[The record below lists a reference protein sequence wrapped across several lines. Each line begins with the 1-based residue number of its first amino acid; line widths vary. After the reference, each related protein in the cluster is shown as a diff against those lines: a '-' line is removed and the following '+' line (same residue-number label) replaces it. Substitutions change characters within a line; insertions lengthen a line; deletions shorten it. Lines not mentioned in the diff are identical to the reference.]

1 VTDPATDPA
10 IGAAID
16 SVGDTWSD
24 VGTRILFFA
33 DAASVH
39 TRRWVA
45 AVVER
50 GAEAI
55 VITRQ
60 PADVPGA
67 RDVIAV
73 APGTDKLGWFKALPE
88 VRRVAREVAGHF
100 HPTLVHGHYVTSYG
114 LWASACGL
122 ACPTVLTAWGSDILV
137 TPRESRLMRLVVAW
151 SLRHADLITADSMD
165 MIDEI
170 GRYHPQAP
178 CHQILWGA
186 DTDVFMPA
194 EAVADTS
201 AEPQHFDIVSLR
213 SWESNYNI
221 DIIVAGFA
229 RFVAQ
234 RPQTHARLHLLGGGS
249 LSNALH
255 AQVAELGLQDRVQFH
270 GRVNDVQMVQAIQ
283 RSRVSVSVPTSDA
296 TSVSVL
302 ESMACGLPVLASDL
316 PANRQWL
323 DAQGGWVVPV
333 RDAEALTH
341 ALLLAHDHPEQ
352 LAQMG
357 LHNRER
363 IERDASRRGQ
373 MDAMWRLYQRLLHP
387 TVPRLQRKRAVR
399 G

>member
-1 VTDPATDPA
+1 MSATLP
-10 IGAAID
+10 
-16 SVGDTWSD
+16 D

-60 PADVPGA
+60 PAEVPGA
-67 RDVIAV
+67 TEVIAI
-73 APGTDKLGWFKALPE
+73 APGSDKLTWFKALPE
-88 VRRVAREVAGHF
+88 VRRVAREVAQRF
-100 HPTLVHGHYVTSYG
+100 QPTLVHGHYVTSYG
-114 LWASACGL
+114 LWAAMCGL
-122 ACPTVLTAWGSDILV
+122 KLPTVLTAWGSDILV
-137 TPRESRLMRLVVAW
+137 TPRDSRLMRLVVAW

-170 GRYHPQAP
+170 ARYHPQAP

-186 DTDVFMPA
+186 DTDVFTPS
-194 EAVADTS
+194 DTA

-213 SWESNYNI
+213 SWEPNYNI
-221 DIIVAGFA
+221 DTIVEGFA
-229 RFVAQ
+229 QFAAQ
-234 RPQTHARLHLLGGGS
+234 RPQAHARLHLLGGGS
-249 LSNALH
+249 LSDALH
-255 AQVAELGLQDRVQFH
+255 AQVAELGLQDQVRFH

-283 RSRVSVSVPTSDA
+283 QSRVSVSVPTSDA

-316 PANRQWL
+316 PANRQWV
-323 DAQGGWVVPV
+323 DEQGGWVVPV
-333 RDAEALTH
+333 RDAQALTQ

-352 LAQMG
+352 SARMG

-387 TVPRLQRKRAVR
+387 TVPRQQRKRAVT

>member
-1 VTDPATDPA
+1 MNPRMSPPHPE
-10 IGAAID
+10 
-16 SVGDTWSD
+16 

-33 DAASVH
+33 DASSVH

-50 GAEAI
+50 GAQAI

-60 PADVPGA
+60 PAEVPGA
-67 RDVIAV
+67 TEVIAI
-73 APGTDKLGWFKALPE
+73 APGSDKLTWFKALPE
-88 VRRVAREVAGHF
+88 VRRVAREVAARF
-100 HPTLVHGHYVTSYG
+100 QPTLVHGHYVTSYG
-114 LWASACGL
+114 LWAAVCGL
-122 ACPTVLTAWGSDILV
+122 KLPTVLTAWGSDILV
-137 TPRESRLMRLVVAW
+137 TPRDSRLMRLVVAW

-170 GRYHPQAP
+170 ARYHPQAP

-186 DTDVFMPA
+186 DTDVFTPA
-194 EAVADTS
+194 DAAS
-201 AEPQHFDIVSLR
+201 APGHFDIVSLR
-213 SWESNYNI
+213 SWEPNYNI
-221 DIIVAGFA
+221 DTIVAGFA

-234 RPQTHARLHLLGGGS
+234 RPQAQARLHLLGGGS
-249 LSNALH
+249 LSEALH
-255 AQVAELGLQDRVQFH
+255 AQVAELGLQDQVQFH

-316 PANRQWL
+316 PANRQWV
-323 DAQGGWVVPV
+323 DEQGGWVVPV
-333 RDAEALTH
+333 RDAEALTQ
-341 ALLLAHDHPEQ
+341 ALLLAHDHPVQ
-352 LAQMG
+352 SAQMG

-387 TVPRLQRKRAVR
+387 TVPRQQRKRAVT